1 MRTSRVLTIS
11 LPSKIAIAVDRKSR
25 QSGLGRSEL
34 LRAAFLRYLRD
45 EENELA
51 FQNELQK
58 RARSMGVRSEDS
70 VEVLIDSMR
79 A

>member
-11 LPSKIAIAVDRKSR
+11 LPSKIALAVDRKSR

-58 RARSMGVRSEDS
+58 RGRSMGVRSEDN
-70 VEVLIDSMR
+70 VEALIDSMR